1 MCEQLEGKIVSFI
14 KEKRKKKQIK
24 DIKKREN
31 LRTLPFIGWQNPNST
46 S

>member
-1 MCEQLEGKIVSFI
+1 MCEQLEGKIVSLI
-14 KEKRKKKQIK
+14 KEKRKKQIK